1 MACLVCKAML
11 DCLAMNIEIRQAV
24 TIRLPVDVWRRA
36 KAAAGAEG
44 VPVWLWLAKII
55 AAAAPLLKR

>member
-1 MACLVCKAML
+1 ML